1 MANDINGNQWYQ
13 PTAGLGSTG
22 AYQSS
27 GIPFVT
33 GSLSISATV
42 VKEISFPQVTK
53 FIVVKNDH
61 DNSLRVA
68 FSQNGITGTNY
79 FILAKG
85 ESFSADFRVTK
96 LFLRGDSDV
105 SAATIVAGLTTITA
119 DNLKNSWSGSLGVG

>member
-1 MANDINGNQWYQ
+1 MASDNGKQWYQ

-27 GIPFVT
+27 AIPFVT

-53 FIVVKNDH
+53 FIAIKNDH
-61 DNSLRVA
+61 DNDLRVG
-68 FSQNGITGTNY
+68 FSQNGIIGTNY

-85 ESFSADFRVTK
+85 ESFSAEFRVTK
-96 LFLRGDSDV
+96 LFLRGHSHT
-105 SAATIVAGLTTITA
+105 SAATVVAGLTTITS